1 MKKKGL
7 EEGSD
12 DHQEGGGNTGNGLQ
26 GASSVRLVGG
36 TRVGTG
42 GSGGEG
48 SDGDGGGRG
57 RNVGDGN
64 VQGTLGPG
72 LDELGLAGI
81 VVGDDE
87 LGPVLNKLGGVEG
100 GDSGHLGLGEVVNS
114 RVHGKLGAG
123 GAELSGIDMAGVE
136 EGSLVG
142 ADGTRGQVDGQLGD
156 KATRRVGGVL
166 GQAVLGNVGLG
177 GRWGNGLGVE
187 RTVGGADGGGKE
199 DIKGR
204 LSELEDV
211 AVLGLDGERSI
222 AGSEVL
228 CLGGLEGA
236 GRAGRLGTDA
246 LDQDLVVGGGTS
258 IDESGVV
265 DLVGEALL
273 VGTGRGR
280 SVVAEDS
287 SAVGVLS
294 VGERGDR
301 QEDGSSGSN
310 CVAHCCCYV
319 YVDMEGRE
327 VERRM
332 RTEGKRRKE
341 REETRR
347 KERKEEKRN

>member
-1 MKKKGL
+1 MKEKSL

-12 DHQEGGGNTGNGLQ
+12 DHQDGGGNAGNGLQ
-26 GASSVRLVGG
+26 GTSSARVGG
-36 TRVGTG
+36 ARRVGT
-42 GSGGEG
+42 SGRGES

-57 RNVGDGN
+57 RNVGDSN

-72 LDELGLAGI
+72 LDERGLAGI

-100 GDSGHLGLGEVVNS
+100 GDRGHLGLGEVVNS
-114 RVHGKLGAG
+114 RGHGKLGAG
-123 GAELSGIDMAGVE
+123 SAELSGIDVAGVE

-156 KATRRVGGVL
+156 KAARGVGGVL
-166 GQAVLGNVGLG
+166 SQAVLGRSDLG
-177 GRWGNGLGVE
+177 GGEGDGLGVE

-199 DIKGR
+199 DIKGS

-211 AVLGLDGERSI
+211 AVLGLNGERSI

-228 CLGGLEGA
+228 CLGTLEGA
-236 GRAGRLGTDA
+236 GRAGGLGADA
-246 LDQDLVVGGGTS
+246 LDQGLVVRGGTS
-258 IDESGVV
+258 IDESVVV

-319 YVDMEGRE
+319 YVNMEGRE